1 VNKFWGIVFT
11 VVMAACGLS
20 FVVAPWMGW
29 WLPEGVSTHSD
40 RVDNLFY
47 VILWI
52 TGFFFFLTEG
62 ILIAFLFL
70 YGGEPGVAKPQRV
83 RGVPPMLS
91 SMGGVLSDPHRI
103 EMLWTLIPAV
113 ILLYIA
119 FAQIS
124 VWAEVKYQKHMP
136 EFGKREGDKT
146 YVPNQID
153 VSARQFEWR
162 IRYPSHERF
171 KKWLKADKADTADF
185 ASFAKVP
192 QADDVHLVNELHTWV
207 GEPTV
212 VYLTTRDVIHS
223 FNIPVMRVKQDALPG
238 KVIPV
243 WFVPTQANTAKDGDV
258 FVDGKRFKGAPDPKD
273 PKGIYLYKQDASGK
287 YDYNIE
293 PANVWDL
300 PCAELCGWGHFRM
313 IGRVYVHPSQEQF
326 VEWLEKA
333 DKEANARSGSR

>member
-1 VNKFWGIVFT
+1 VNKFWGIVFA

-20 FVVAPWMGW
+20 FLVAPLMGW
-29 WLPEGVSTHSD
+29 WLPEGVSTHS
-40 RVDNLFY
+40 RQVDDLFY
-47 VILWI
+47 VILYI

-62 ILIAFLFL
+62 ILVAFVCL
-70 YGGEPGVAKPQRV
+70 YGGEPGVPKPARA

-103 EMLWTLIPAV
+103 EMLWTLIPAI

-119 FAQIS
+119 FAQIG
-124 VWAEVKYQKHMP
+124 VWAEVKYQKNMP

-162 IRYPSHERF
+162 IRYPSRERF
-171 KKWLKADKADTADF
+171 KQWLKADKADSGDF
-185 ASFAKVP
+185 ASFAKVQ
-192 QADDVHLVNELHTWV
+192 QADDIHLVNELHTWA

-212 VYLTTRDVIHS
+212 VFLTTRDVIHS

-243 WFVPTQANTAKDGDV
+243 WFVPTQANTAKIGDT
-258 FVDGKRFKGAPDPKD
+258 FVDGKRFKGTPDA
-273 PKGIYLYKQDASGK
+273 KGIYQYKPDASGK
-287 YDYNIE
+287 YDYEAE

-300 PCAELCGWGHFRM
+300 PCAELCGWGHYRM
-313 IGRVYVHPSQEQF
+313 IGRVYVHPSQAEF

-333 DKEANARSGSR
+333 DKEGRARTGSR